1 MNKLVR
7 IQQGES
13 LPFRFD
19 RGGGDIAGWTCTIEL
34 KKYPDSVDLLTGT
47 GRVIDPVDLGW
58 PGFLTNTETSG
69 LSVNGPTGGL
79 HYLIA
84 SLVNL
89 TSNELEQ
96 IPVRVSV
103 SKKWS

>member
-19 RGGGDIAGWTCTIEL
+19 RGGGEIEGWVCTIEL
-34 KKYPDSVDLLTGT
+34 KQFPDDVDILTGS
-47 GRVIDPVDLGW
+47 GRIIDPVDLGW

-69 LSVNGPTGGL
+69 LAIGL
-79 HYLIA
+79 FYLIA

-103 SKKWS
+103 SKKWA